1 MARTAAETARNL
13 SDLHDETFA
22 NDSFEMYRIAWPELR
37 ALAGVS
43 KLNTDY
49 LAEINSALNETGGY
63 LIPFDNFLAVVRET
77 DLTHIRAV
85 PSRLIEQALPDAE
98 DETDDGNVSNED
110 EDNHRL

>member
-1 MARTAAETARNL
+1 MARTAAETARTL

-43 KLNTDY
+43 KLTTEY
-49 LAEINSALNETGGY
+49 LAAVNNALNETGVY
-63 LIPFDNFLAVVRET
+63 LLPFDSFLAVVHET
-77 DLTHIRAV
+77 DLAHIRAV

-98 DETDDGNVSNED
+98 DEQTDGESAGDGD
-110 EDNHRL
+110 EEL